1 MESMITNVYTS
12 DICLSVEEAIRE
24 RCYLADLALS
34 LTVLDIYGVI
44 EYDSM
49 RLVTAVLG
57 SDT

>member
-12 DICLSVEEAIRE
+12 DICLSVEETIRE
-24 RCYLADLALS
+24 RCYLAGLALA
-34 LTVLDIYGVI
+34 LAVLDIYGVI

>member
-24 RCYLADLALS
+24 RCYLAGLALA
-34 LTVLDIYGVI
+34 LAVLDIYGVI
-44 EYDSM
+44 EHDSM

>member
-1 MESMITNVYTS
+1 MITNVYTS

-24 RCYLADLALS
+24 RCYLAGLALA
-34 LTVLDIYGVI
+34 LAVLDIYGVI
-44 EYDSM
+44 EHDSM

>member
-12 DICLSVEEAIRE
+12 YICLSVEEAIRE
-24 RCYLADLALS
+24 RCFWAGFAS
-34 LTVLDIYGVI
+34 ALTVLEIYGVI